1 MTPKFVPVCLLVL
14 FAAFAPNALASE
26 TKVTQQQG
34 EQQIMDF
41 SLSGFG
47 EKGKKNWD
55 LSGKSANIVTD
66 DVKMKDVVGNMYGDA
81 ENIRLT
87 ADKGSYNKADG
98 NVELRENVLISTSTG
113 AKMTTDSLDWDR
125 KNQLV
130 TTKAPVNIERDN
142 IIATALGAIG
152 QPNLNK
158 VSLKKDVQ
166 VEIKPPPVN
175 LEEPQAVAVK
185 NKIMVTCDGSL
196 EIDYQRNIATF
207 SDNVKVETVDGSIYS
222 DVMEVY
228 FIKSNN
234 QEEPKSAKADLP
246 AGAMTSQVDK
256 IKAYGNVTIVRGDN
270 ISNSDEAVY
279 SASDNKITLLGK
291 PKLVIYSEGKLESAL
306 SKK

>member
-1 MTPKFVPVCLLVL
+1 MIPKFVPVWGLVL
-14 FAAFAPNALASE
+14 FVFLAPNALATE
-26 TKVTQQQG
+26 TKVTQQG

-55 LSGKSANIVTD
+55 LSGKSADIVTD
-66 DVKMKDVVGNMYGDA
+66 DVKMKDVVGNLYGEA

-98 NVELRENVLISTSTG
+98 NVQLQENVLISTSTG

-166 VEIKPPPVN
+166 VEIKPPAVN
-175 LEEPQAVAVK
+175 LEEPQNAGVK

-207 SDNVKVETVDGSIYS
+207 SDNVKVDTVDGSIYS

-234 QEEPKSAKADLP
+234 QEAPSAAHAGLP

>member
-1 MTPKFVPVCLLVL
+1 MIPKFVPIWGLVL
-14 FAAFAPNALASE
+14 FAAFAPNVLASE
-26 TKVTQQQG
+26 TKAPQQG
-34 EQQIMDF
+34 DQQIMDF

-55 LSGKSANIVTD
+55 LSGKSADIVTD
-66 DVKMKDVVGNMYGDA
+66 DVKMKDVVGNLYGEA

-87 ADKGSYNKADG
+87 ADKGSYNKSDG
-98 NVELRENVLISTSTG
+98 NVELQENVLISTSTG
-113 AKMTTDSLDWDR
+113 AKMTTDSLNWDR

-142 IIATALGAIG
+142 IIASALGAIG
-152 QPNLNK
+152 QPNLNR

-166 VEIKPPPVN
+166 VEINQSVRSPEV
-175 LEEPQAVAVK
+175 PQKAAVK

-207 SDNVKVETVDGSIYS
+207 SDNVKVETADGSIYS

-228 FIKSNN
+228 FIKSEN
-234 QEEPKSAKADLP
+234 QEEPKAVKADLP
-246 AGAMTSQVDK
+246 AGAMTSQVDI

-279 SASDNKITLLGK
+279 SASDNKITLSGK
-291 PKLVIYSEGKLESAL
+291 PKLVIYSEGRLESAL

>member
-1 MTPKFVPVCLLVL
+1 MIPKFVPVWVL
-14 FAAFAPNALASE
+14 AMFVFLAPNALATE
-26 TKVTQQQG
+26 TKVTQQG

-55 LSGKSANIVTD
+55 LSGKSADIVTD
-66 DVKMKDVVGNMYGDA
+66 DVKMKDVVGNLYGEA

-98 NVELRENVLISTSTG
+98 NVQLQQNVLISTSTG

-166 VEIKPPPVN
+166 VEIKPPAVN
-175 LEEPQAVAVK
+175 LEDAANAAVK

-207 SDNVKVETVDGSIYS
+207 SDNVKVDTVDGSIYS

-234 QEEPKSAKADLP
+234 QEAPKASSAGLP

-279 SASDNKITLLGK
+279 SASDNKIILLGK